1 VLVAGFFLQL
11 MESAAT
17 AIGAGILI
25 GTFWAGTV
33 GLVKG
38 RTRKSVE
45 GDSLRYGYI
54 GALVAVLALI
64 VEVRNV

>member
-1 VLVAGFFLQL
+1 MIVLPLFEAV
-11 MESAAT
+11 AT

-25 GTFWAGTV
+25 GTFWAATV

-45 GDSLRYGYI
+45 GDSLLFGYI

-64 VEVRNV
+64 VEIRNV

>member
-1 VLVAGFFLQL
+1 VIAAGFLL
-11 MESAAT
+11 HLIESAAT

-38 RTRKSVE
+38 RSRKSVE

-64 VEVRNV
+64 VEIRNV